1 MVIKNTNDREVNKT
15 QIAGTKDKSY
25 LENKGDYDELITP
38 KDKDMSEM
46 DDKLAKDIDWES
58 LKQSVSGKTDTKE
71 VMQKKPLSI
80 PVSVKKLFEKMG
92 NPESL
97 KFSFDYSKVRD
108 TEFGRAY
115 ILTNAKHNLALFINE
130 TSVLGD
136 TLSTKGY
143 ESPLNLGSSGFIS
156 IGRILSKNLNQ
167 NGKPQYYFVLEDIQL
182 KTKYAKMPKYEI

>member
-1 MVIKNTNDREVNKT
+1 MVLKNTNVREDTKT
-15 QIAGTKDKSY
+15 QKASPKDRSY
-25 LENKGDYDELITP
+25 LQNKGDFDELITP
-38 KDKDMSEM
+38 TDNEMSEM
-46 DDKLAKDIDWES
+46 DNKMAQDIDWES
-58 LKQSVSGKTDTKE
+58 LKQTISGKTDTKE
-71 VMQKKPLSI
+71 VMAKKPLSI

-130 TSVLGD
+130 SSVLGD

-143 ESPLNLGSSGFIS
+143 ESSLNLGSSGFIS
-156 IGRILSKNLNQ
+156 IGRILSKNTNQ

-182 KTKYAKMPKYEI
+182 KTKYAKTPKYEI